1 MNMRVQLSLQ
11 DSDFISFS
19 YIPRNGITGSYGSS
33 IFRFWGSSRL
43 FSTVTATIYIPTNS
57 AWEFLFPPHPNQHL
71 RLVSLIITLIT
82 DAKWYLSVALV
93 CISLMIRVTEHLLMY
108 LLAMCILSLEKCL
121 QTHLG
126 DIVGPVPDNH
136 NKVGITI
143 KWVIQMFWFPNY
155 VYTIL

>member
-1 MNMRVQLSLQ
+1 MRVRLSLQ

-57 AWEFLFPPHPNQHL
+57 AWEFLFPLHLHQHL

-82 DAKWYLSVALV
+82 DAKWYLSVALICV
-93 CISLMIRVTEHLLMY
+93 SLMIRVTEHLLMY

-121 QTHLG
+121 QTYLG

-136 NKVGITI
+136 NKAGITI
-143 KWVIQMFWFPNY
+143 KWVILMFWFPNY